1 MNVPSAHPVSDRSGT
16 RPDSR
21 PQSREPGH
29 RSPRRAWLVTFL
41 LLVFMLIN
49 FLDKAVL
56 GLAAKPIM
64 HDLGLSPSEY
74 GLLSS
79 GFYFLFSLSAIL
91 VGFASDR
98 VPTKWLLM
106 AMAVVWALT
115 MLPVLAPVGFGVL
128 LASRVVLG
136 AAEGPANP
144 VAMHAVHKWF
154 PNEKRSLP
162 TALLNVGPGIGVA
175 LASPLLVAVIAAFG
189 WRWAFV
195 SLFAVGVVWALV
207 WAVLGK
213 EGSVSDADSPRASG
227 APAADEPRIPY
238 RRILLSGTWLGGFV
252 GAFAAYWALAL
263 LIAWVPPYLE
273 TVLGYSAAT
282 TGTLV
287 VLPWIATA
295 VFNLGQG
302 VLTQWLM
309 RRGVSSRM
317 ARGVLGGVGILVAG
331 AAMLLFPFAPGGWP
345 QLALLTV
352 AFSLGGILFAIGVT
366 VTSEITPTRQRGS
379 VLSIT
384 VGIVTTAGLLAPY
397 VTGLI
402 IEAAPDPAAGYGLA
416 FSAAGVLMLIGG
428 LLAVIFVR
436 PERDARRLGRI
447 HP

>member
-1 MNVPSAHPVSDRSGT
+1 M
-16 RPDSR
+16 
-21 PQSREPGH
+21 
-29 RSPRRAWLVTFL
+29 TFL
-41 LLVFMLIN
+41 LLAFMLIN

-195 SLFAVGVVWALV
+195 SLFAVGVAWALL
-207 WAVLGK
+207 WAVFGK
-213 EGSVSDADSPRASG
+213 EGGVSDTGAQHGSG
-227 APAADEPRIPY
+227 APAAVAEEPRIPY

-273 TVLGYSAAT
+273 TVLGYSAST

-317 ARGVLGGVGILVAG
+317 ARGVLGGTGILVAG
-331 AAMLLFPFAPGGWP
+331 IAMVLFPLAPEGGL

-366 VTSEITPTRQRGS
+366 VTSEITPARQRGS

-397 VTGLI
+397 VTGLV
-402 IEAAPDPAAGYGLA
+402 IEAAPDPAAGYDLA
-416 FSAAGVLMLIGG
+416 FTGAGVLMLIGG
-428 LLAVIFVR
+428 LLAVIFVH
-436 PERDARRLGRI
+436 PERDARRLGRT

>member
-1 MNVPSAHPVSDRSGT
+1 M
-16 RPDSR
+16 
-21 PQSREPGH
+21 
-29 RSPRRAWLVTFL
+29 TFL

-106 AMAVVWALT
+106 TMAVVWALT

-162 TALLNVGPGIGVA
+162 TALLNVGPGVGVA

-195 SLFAVGVVWALV
+195 SLFAVGVVWALL

-213 EGSVSDADSPRASG
+213 EGSVSGAGSQHPSG
-227 APAADEPRIPY
+227 TPAAVPEEPRIPY

-273 TVLGYSAAT
+273 TVLGYSPAT

-295 VFNLGQG
+295 VFNLAQG
-302 VLTQWLM
+302 VFTQWLM

-331 AAMLLFPFAPGGWP
+331 VAMLLFPVAPGGWP

-352 AFSLGGILFAIGVT
+352 AFGLGGILFAIGVT

-402 IEAAPDPAAGYGLA
+402 IESAPDPAAGYGLA
-416 FSAAGVLMLIGG
+416 FTAAGALMLVGG
-428 LLAVIFVR
+428 LLAVIFAR
-436 PERDARRLGRI
+436 PERDARRLGRT

>member
-21 PQSREPGH
+21 PQSRGTGH

-213 EGSVSDADSPRASG
+213 EGSVSDAEPPQAGG

-331 AAMLLFPFAPGGWP
+331 AAMLLFPVVPGGWP

>member
-1 MNVPSAHPVSDRSGT
+1 MNVPSAHPASATSGT
-16 RPDSR
+16 RSDSR
-21 PQSREPGH
+21 PQSREAGH

-207 WAVLGK
+207 WAVLGR
-213 EGSVSDADSPRASG
+213 EGSVSDAGSPQASG
-227 APAADEPRIPY
+227 SPSTDEPRIPY

-331 AAMLLFPFAPGGWP
+331 LAMLLFPLAPAGGL

-416 FSAAGVLMLIGG
+416 FTAAGVLMLVGG

-436 PERDARRLGRI
+436 PGRDARRLGRT